1 MKIKEQ
7 TRKLA
12 AGCSKHC
19 FEVVDKTD
27 EVSSKH
33 GIEVAD
39 KTDEV
44 SSKHCFE
51 VADKTD
57 EVSNH
62 TYDKAKLTRFEEIF
76 EEYEIELLIKKL
88 HTPDVYRAMG
98 ALFNIE
104 FLVFQDNF
112 TYARKFLEFF
122 KFFWMSDESD
132 NITFLAHTAST
143 SSTVSVGFD
152 IYWDIK
158 VYDTF

>member
-33 GIEVAD
+33 CFEVAD
-39 KTDEV
+39 RTDEV

-51 VADKTD
+51 VVDRTD

-62 TYDKAKLTRFEEIF
+62 IYGKATLTWFEEIF
-76 EEYEIELLIKKL
+76 EEYQILFPGNRVTGKK
-88 HTPDVYRAMG
+88 
-98 ALFNIE
+98 
-104 FLVFQDNF
+104 
-112 TYARKFLEFF
+112 
-122 KFFWMSDESD
+122 
-132 NITFLAHTAST
+132 
-143 SSTVSVGFD
+143 
-152 IYWDIK
+152 
-158 VYDTF
+158 